1 MKNTA
6 EAIKA
11 KEKAIE
17 LAPDAAKENFKKD
30 LERIKAGAQEKK

>member
-1 MKNTA
+1 MKDYP

-17 LAPDAAKENFKKD
+17 LAPEAAKTTYKKD
-30 LERIKAGAQEKK
+30 LERLKAAAQEKK